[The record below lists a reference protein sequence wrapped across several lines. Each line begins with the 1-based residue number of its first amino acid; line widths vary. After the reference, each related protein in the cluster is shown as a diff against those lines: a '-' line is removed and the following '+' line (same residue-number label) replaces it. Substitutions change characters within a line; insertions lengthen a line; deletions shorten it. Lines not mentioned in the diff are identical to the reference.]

1 MSVGFT
7 PKKANLKKADE
18 GFVRSFLARQ
28 RERELPIILKFQCN
42 RNTFFDWYFF
52 IASVLGEEIFFI
64 TFIPFCCW
72 NVSRQVALHLT
83 FLLAFSVGGGNM
95 LKNYLQSPRPPHK
108 IVWVNKSNP
117 ETDSGFPSTHTMT
130 AFTIPWY
137 PLVFY
142 WETAQ
147 TSTIV
152 VSLAVLLLW
161 SLSIATSRV
170 YNGHHYI
177 VDVVGGFLLSVGIV
191 TIWTRYLRYVID
203 PIITYPSILI
213 PTLLFGVA
221 LVSLYS
227 HPQPPSPNPA
237 IAETA
242 LVVGTCVGTAL
253 GVWIY
258 HYWQL
263 PTGFGYKL
271 VGVVNIFSDA
281 TSLLVA
287 RFVIGA
293 IVVALIREFSK
304 RIFLPL
310 LLFCYTPT
318 RSGNKKIVYNKTNYK
333 YTPVDTALKFLTYTA
348 VSFAV
353 VGAPHLCCMLGLFHE
368 SDLVVFVK

>member
-1 MSVGFT
+1 
-7 PKKANLKKADE
+7 
-18 GFVRSFLARQ
+18 
-28 RERELPIILKFQCN
+28 
-42 RNTFFDWYFF
+42 
-52 IASVLGEEIFFI
+52 
-64 TFIPFCCW
+64 
-72 NVSRQVALHLT
+72 
-83 FLLAFSVGGGNM
+83 M

-137 PLVFY
+137 LLVFY
-142 WETAQ
+142 WGTAQ
-147 TSTIV
+147 TPTIL
-152 VSLAVLLLW
+152 VSLAVLLFW

-170 YNGHHYI
+170 YNGHHFI
-177 VDVVGGFLLSVGIV
+177 VDVVGGLLLSLGIL
-191 TIWTRYLRYVID
+191 TIWTLYLRHVID
-203 PIITYPSILI
+203 PIIIYPSLLI
-213 PTLLFGVA
+213 PTVLVGMAIVLL
-221 LVSLYS
+221 YI

-242 LVVGTCVGTAL
+242 LCVGTCVGTAL

-258 HYWQL
+258 HYGQL

-271 VGVVNIFSDA
+271 VGVVTTFSGG
-281 TSLLVA
+281 TPLLVA

-293 IVVALIREFSK
+293 IMVAFVRELSK

-310 LLFCYTPT
+310 LLLCYTKYSTVLLPSISPAT
-318 RSGNKKIVYNKTNYK
+318 KKILYNKTNYK
-333 YTPVDTALKFLTYTA
+333 YSPVDTALKFLTYTA